1 MASGLLPFA
10 LGNDAGGSV
19 RIPAALCGCIGLMA
33 SFYRMTPQGPPA
45 TCGRT
50 LGQSGILAATAAD
63 AALVYAVIADT
74 GAVDVTVPPLLHAAR
89 PQALAGLRVG
99 VFWPWFEDCDAQVL
113 AQCKHA
119 LGQLQECGARLML
132 ALSCFVVGRLAHP
145 LGLHRSICIGTNT
158 PTFVCAA
165 FHVHTCILAGHVLLY
180 SQQQSVS
187 LFTQGQPSSR

>member
-19 RIPAALCGCIGLMA
+19 RIPAALCGCVGLMA

-63 AALVYAVIADT
+63 AALVYAVIADA
-74 GAVDVTVPPLLHAAR
+74 GAVDVTVPPLLRAAR

-99 VFWPWFEDCDAQVL
+99 VFWPWFKDCEAQVL
-113 AQCKHA
+113 AQCKQA
-119 LGQLQECGARLML
+119 LGQLQECGASLIATLR
-132 ALSCFVVGRLAHP
+132 CFVVDRLAH
-145 LGLHRSICIGTNT
+145 LAGLHRGICVGTQT
-158 PTFVCAA
+158 PTLVCAA
-165 FHVHTCILAGHVLLY
+165 FHAHTCILAGHLLSH
-180 SQQQSVS
+180 SQRQLMS